1 MSELKLYLI
10 FLNWFFFFI
19 ILENQTHKRYDVL
32 KYVKDETSQLIPQ
45 NHPDRME
52 SITEGMK
59 LITSSRIRNVHIRAR
74 TKGFKV

>member
-10 FLNWFFFFI
+10 FLNCFFYI

-45 NHPDRME
+45 NHPDIME

>member
-1 MSELKLYLI
+1 MSELKFYLV
-10 FLNWFFFFI
+10 FLTGFSYI
-19 ILENQTHKRYDVL
+19 ILGNQSHKRYDGV

-59 LITSSRIRNVHIRAR
+59 LITSRRISNVHIQAR
-74 TKGFKV
+74 TKVFKV